1 MAEKRDYYEVLGV
14 PRDADEA
21 TIKKAYRTLAKKY
34 HPDLNPGNKEAED
47 KFKEASEAYAVL
59 SDPDKRAKYDQF
71 GQAAFDG
78 AAGGGAG
85 GFDFSQMGD
94 IFGDIFNDTDI
105 FSSLFGGGG
114 RRGSSSGST
123 ATRGQDVRLSVH
135 ITFEESFTGT
145 TKNIEAMVREECPDC
160 HGTGAKPGTQPEVCP
175 RCGGRGRIVYTQ
187 RSIMGMIQNVTDCP
201 DCHGTGKIVREKC
214 PKCYGTGYISRKKTL
229 QVKIPAGID
238 NGQFV
243 RLSGEGEPGKNG
255 GPRGDIL
262 VQIIVDES
270 REFSRDGYDLFTTNP
285 IPYATAVLGGPIIV
299 NTIDGQVE
307 YEVKPGTEPGT
318 RVRLRGKG
326 MPSLRNS
333 AMRGDQ
339 YMTLTIEV
347 PKRLSSEA
355 KEALMEYDRI
365 QSGKERTFKKRG
377 FFGNK

>member
-71 GQAAFDG
+71 GSSAFEGG
-78 AAGGGAG
+78 AGGAG

-94 IFGDIFNDTDI
+94 IFGDLFNDTDI
-105 FSSLFGGGG
+105 FSSLFGGG
-114 RRGSSSGST
+114 RRGGAAAS
-123 ATRGQDVRLSVH
+123 ANAPQRGQDVRMSVR

-145 TKNIEAMVREECPDC
+145 TKMLDAVIRDECPDC
-160 HGTGAKPGTQPEVCP
+160 HGTGAKPGTQPETCP
-175 RCGGRGRIVYTQ
+175 RCGGRGQIVYTQ
-187 RSIMGMIQNVTDCP
+187 RSMMGMIQNVAECP
-201 DCHGTGKIVREKC
+201 ECHGTGKVVKEKC
-214 PKCYGTGYISRKKTL
+214 PKCNGSGYISRRKTL
-229 QVKIPAGID
+229 EVKIPAGID

-243 RLSGEGEPGKNG
+243 RLAGQGEPGRNG
-255 GPRGDIL
+255 GPRGDML
-262 VQIIVDES
+262 VQVMVSTS
-270 REFSRDGYDLFTTNP
+270 RDFARDGYDLYTTNP
-285 IPYATAVLGGPIIV
+285 IPYATAVLGGPILV
-299 NTIDGQVE
+299 KTVDGQVE
-307 YEVKPGTEPGT
+307 YEVKPGTESGT

-333 AMRGDQ
+333 ALRGDQ

-347 PKRLSSEA
+347 PKRLSNDA
-355 KEALMEYDRI
+355 KKALMEYDKLV
-365 QSGKERTFKKRG
+365 SGKERTFKKRG
-377 FFGNK
+377 LFGNK